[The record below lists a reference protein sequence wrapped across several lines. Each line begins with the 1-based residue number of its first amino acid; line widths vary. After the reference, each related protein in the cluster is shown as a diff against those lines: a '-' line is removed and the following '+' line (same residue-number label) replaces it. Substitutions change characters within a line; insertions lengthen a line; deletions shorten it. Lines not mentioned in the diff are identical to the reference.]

1 MAAAA
6 YPSQSRL
13 LGLPAEL
20 RLAIYDQVFN
30 HSRTIDLLLRDA
42 PNTALRATCK
52 FIYAESAASY
62 NKAVRRYPDNRADLV
77 EELITKYETTPAS
90 SPHRSI
96 VFNPPISRAATLLRS
111 VNSHCLHACAKDGCF
126 MCEDKAHKACFDC
139 GRNVAVALWC
149 YDNPR
154 DTPALV
160 VRGHQGEKLTPLG
173 EFVLANRPVA
183 QRRIKNR
190 VDQSK
195 VDRWW
200 QRELDVQ
207 RAIEYR
213 CELRRT
219 TVEAYWAA
227 STSLPFQADVIA
239 AMEEQDGGMA
249 EFNRVASLH
258 GEEGFLDWE
267 PEYER
272 RAAQRVIAAAASAQA
287 LPQQIPAKRDAEK
300 IKALQAR
307 FKVTTPVGRYNTR
320 VRGGRVETHSRSP
333 LHERRAKGR
342 WGDAPCGMTL
352 PSFNLVIGSPAAME
366 IMAAA

>member
-1 MAAAA
+1 
-6 YPSQSRL
+6 
-13 LGLPAEL
+13 
-20 RLAIYDQVFN
+20 
-30 HSRTIDLLLRDA
+30 
-42 PNTALRATCK
+42 
-52 FIYAESAASY
+52 
-62 NKAVRRYPDNRADLV
+62 
-77 EELITKYETTPAS
+77 
-90 SPHRSI
+90 
-96 VFNPPISRAATLLRS
+96 
-111 VNSHCLHACAKDGCF
+111 
-126 MCEDKAHKACFDC
+126 MCEDKAHRACFDC

-160 VRGHQGEKLTPLG
+160 VRGHKGEKLTPLG

-183 QRRIKNR
+183 QRRMKNR

-219 TVEAYWAA
+219 TVEAYWASS
-227 STSLPFQADVIA
+227 STLPFQSDVIA
-239 AMEEQDGGMA
+239 AMEEEDSGMVEYTRIA
-249 EFNRVASLH
+249 RQH

-272 RAAQRVIAAAASAQA
+272 RAAQLAVAATIMAQP
-287 LPQQIPAKRDAEK
+287 LPPQIPAKRDAEK

-307 FKVTTPVGRYNTR
+307 FKITTPVGRYNTR
-320 VRGGRVETHSRSP
+320 VRGGRVETRNKSP
-333 LHERRAKGR
+333 LHERRLKGR
-342 WGDAPCGMTL
+342 WGDAMDNMVL
-352 PSFNLVIGSPAAME
+352 PPFNLVVSPPSALEVMV
-366 IMAAA
+366 AAA